1 MNQTSLWLLL
11 AAVMVGFSAAW
22 LVFEVR
28 RAWSPESLRRA
39 DDSPAPPADTDDL
52 RDLMPTLVEE
62 VTQLRR
68 EIAAVRAAEI
78 EVALRNR
85 HRELLLTQALRAS
98 PSRPMSTPIA
108 DTAHAD
114 ALVTDVTPETT
125 SAEAASTD
133 DSSADDGSA
142 EVTSM
147 ADTSME
153 VSRAVSMASD
163 FG

>member
-1 MNQTSLWLLL
+1 MNQTSLWLLP

-39 DDSPAPPADTDDL
+39 DNNPAPPADTEDL

-85 HRELLLTQALRAS
+85 HRELLLTQALRTS
-98 PSRPMSTPIA
+98 PRPISTPIA

-114 ALVTDVTPETT
+114 APVTDVTPEAT
-125 SAEAASTD
+125 SAEATSTD
-133 DSSADDGSA
+133 DTAMG
-142 EVTSM
+142 
-147 ADTSME
+147 DTSME
-153 VSRAVSMASD
+153 VSRAVSMAFD
-163 FG
+163 LG

>member
-39 DDSPAPPADTDDL
+39 DSNSAPPADTEDL

-68 EIAAVRAAEI
+68 EIAAVRAAEL

-85 HRELLLTQALRAS
+85 HRELLLTQALRTS
-98 PSRPMSTPIA
+98 PNRTISTPIA
-108 DTAHAD
+108 DTARTD
-114 ALVTDVTPETT
+114 APVNDITP
-125 SAEAASTD
+125 
-133 DSSADDGSA
+133 
-142 EVTSM
+142 EVTSQE
-147 ADTSME
+147 ASSPEASSPEVTSPE
-153 VSRAVSMASD
+153 VRLGVSMAFD
-163 FG
+163 LG